1 MLKELSVF
9 SFRDW
14 IMEQIMPKDDEQV
27 YTYSIE
33 AKTEEGGD
41 DEWLTMGDIQHVKA
55 AEEIARIYDYDG
67 IILTKLKDSPKIWRH
82 RVTRKVVY
90 DVTPLR
96 EGS

>member
-1 MLKELSVF
+1 MEL
-9 SFRDW
+9 
-14 IMEQIMPKDDEQV
+14 IMPKEDEQE
-27 YTYSIE
+27 YTYAIE
-33 AKTEEGGD
+33 AKTEEGDD

-67 IILTKLKDSPKIWRH
+67 IIHTRRKDSTTIWKH

>member
-1 MLKELSVF
+1 MAN
-9 SFRDW
+9 D
-14 IMEQIMPKDDEQV
+14 
-27 YTYSIE
+27 
-33 AKTEEGGD
+33 GGH
-41 DEWLTMGDIQHVKA
+41 LMHVKA

>member
-1 MLKELSVF
+1 MF

-14 IMEQIMPKDDEQV
+14 AMELIMPKEDEQE
-27 YTYSIE
+27 YTYAIE
-33 AKTEEGGD
+33 AKTEEGGE

-67 IILTKLKDSPKIWRH
+67 IIHTRRKDSTTIWKH
-82 RVTRKVVY
+82 RVTRKLVY

>member
-1 MLKELSVF
+1 
-9 SFRDW
+9 
-14 IMEQIMPKDDEQV
+14 MPKEDEQE
-27 YTYSIE
+27 YTYAIE
-33 AKTEEGGD
+33 AKTEEGD
-41 DEWLTMGDIQHVKA
+41 NDEWLTMGDVQHVKA

-67 IILTKLKDSPKIWRH
+67 IIHTRIKGSSKVWKH